1 MVASNNI
8 DISTAT
14 PELNDLVSRATERQE
29 IITLTA
35 KDEKSAVLLSLE
47 AFQYLVGLQKYRQC
61 ELMPS
66 DKFEQQFHEALTAA
80 GYDSREKIIDL
91 VRSVKTEMYE
101 ERQHP

>member
-1 MVASNNI
+1 MVTSKNI

-47 AFQYLVGLQKYRQC
+47 AFQYLVGLQEYRQR

-66 DKFEQQFHEALTAA
+66 SEFEQQFHKSLIEA
-80 GYDSREKIIDL
+80 GYDSRDKVIDL
-91 VRSVKTEMYE
+91 VRSVKAEMYE